1 MELKDKNEIID
12 LSEIF
17 HAIKTY
23 QAGKGKAEAF
33 GIANAFARAL
43 KADENCLIL
52 YQIKENA
59 GKKEKFFMMMKDKNG
74 DPMFPIF
81 TDMEKILAVKEG
93 MEKNAQV
100 EIGAMNLKTLFS
112 MFRDQKMCKTVVVN
126 PFKQNFLAQVQFYI
140 NLLEK
145 EPVSHITL
153 IETNYMDIH
162 ADAVVCPT
170 DQTISGSTELE
181 QMIFSA
187 AGETFEPTLREKWG
201 EQTLNVADV
210 VAVESNSNL
219 HSKYVFFTGLP
230 EFSWELKPEV
240 IFEFFANAMNAAKTM
255 ECTSIAFPCTT
266 KSMKGMPMEV
276 VIGASTKAVTR
287 WLAGNPDVAID
298 VYFCCDNSEEIGTY
312 QAYFAGLKR

>member
-1 MELKDKNEIID
+1 MELKDKNEIND
-12 LSEIF
+12 LSAISY
-17 HAIKTY
+17 AIKTY
-23 QAGKGKAEAF
+23 QAAKNKPEAF
-33 GIANAFARAL
+33 GIANAFAHAL
-43 KADENCLIL
+43 KNDESCLL
-52 YQIKENA
+52 LFQVKENH
-59 GKKEKFFMMMKDKNG
+59 GKREKFFVMMKDKNG

-81 TDMEKILAVKEG
+81 TDMEKILPVKEG

-100 EIGAMNLKTLFS
+100 EIGTMNLKTLFS

-153 IETNYMDIH
+153 IEADYMDVH
-162 ADAVVCPT
+162 ADALVCPT
-170 DQTISGSTELE
+170 DQTISGSSELE
-181 QMIFSA
+181 QMIFAA

-201 EQTLNVADV
+201 DQTLNVADV

-219 HSKYVFFTGLP
+219 HSKQVFFTGLP
-230 EFSWELKPEV
+230 EFSWELEPEV
-240 IFEFFANAMNAAKTM
+240 VFEFFANALNAAKTV

-266 KSMKGMPMEV
+266 RFMKGMPMEV

-287 WLAGNPDVAID
+287 WLSSNPDVAID
-298 VYFCCDNSEEIGTY
+298 VYFCCDNSEEIGKF
-312 QAYFAGLKR
+312 QAYFDGLKR